1 MEIVIKDIDFQTI
14 LPIWKNKLWP
24 ERNSVIE
31 PISAINI
38 SGEID
43 GSIIEIN
50 PTPHFFSFQI
60 NGEICAVTSVH
71 QTNSNEYRLRGTWVD
86 ETYRGC
92 GHGKKLIK
100 YVLDL
105 YLQSGGTVWTM
116 SREDSVRFYEKMNFQ
131 LKRKILGYEY
141 GPHFIMVYKND

>member
-1 MEIVIKDIDFQTI
+1 MEIVIKEIDFQTI

-43 GSIIEIN
+43 GAIIEIN
-50 PTPHFFSFQI
+50 PTPHFFSLQI
-60 NGEICAVTSVH
+60 NGEICAVTSTH
-71 QTNSNEYRLRGTWVD
+71 QTSSGEHRLRGTWVD
-86 ETYRGC
+86 EKKRGC
-92 GHGKKLIK
+92 GHGQKLIK

-105 YLQSGGTVWTM
+105 YLQTGEIVWTM
-116 SREDSVRFYEKMNFQ
+116 SREDSVRFYEKLSFQ
-131 LKRKILGYEY
+131 LQRKILGYEY
-141 GPHFIMVYKND
+141 GPHFIMVCKND